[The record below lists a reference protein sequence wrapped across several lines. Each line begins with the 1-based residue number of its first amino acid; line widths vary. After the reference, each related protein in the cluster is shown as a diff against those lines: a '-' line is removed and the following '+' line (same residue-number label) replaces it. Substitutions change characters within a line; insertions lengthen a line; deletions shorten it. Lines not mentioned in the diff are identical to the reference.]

1 MQNAFDLENLFGLES
16 TPVVK
21 KTKNEKK
28 KSSTGKKKTSKNDSK
43 ETYKLPITVYSEYGE
58 FIVEDNGEEVTLS
71 EIGKMLPF
79 ELTVKKYSD
88 YFVGIPK
95 NQKVK
100 DVISGILVDGGIESE
115 IDSEDSKSIIEKFGE
130 SDTELVEIAKNTYSF
145 RFKEKDA
152 LNWDFQLK
160 GSFFIGFKEFDCMME
175 VDAENSNKDYN
186 LKEAATKFINEH
198 KWLEQAE
205 KAYFYQK
212 VGNRQCIF
220 IQLYDKKIESKG
232 LRVKLPCGISFL
244 HPAGKLANGL
254 TSEMFDGK
262 EYVDEEDILKKVD
275 EFFTDIYKKNNT
287 SINYI
292 ENINTVCVQH
302 IGRSKGSTIE
312 TEAASFE
319 MSDSGKLTY
328 KSKIKPI
335 PFEFINKVYN
345 IFLDNMPN
353 EAIVQIV
360 YDFCLKRYRIYVPKA
375 VKGCVSVSWD
385 DAETIQN
392 LSTTESV
399 IMEIHSHNKMKA
411 YFSSIDD
418 QDETL
423 PMLYGV
429 MGDLGDG
436 KKGSFVI
443 RAGCAGK
450 FEMLDVSAAFEIPK
464 LLFNG
469 KIPIIVLASNNNKW
483 LFMDLESGDFIT
495 TSSVY
500 FYANGSICWDHA
512 SYHGSD
518 IFNLNWDRMKE
529 EFVSGNNYNYVVIKE
544 ILEKKIKL
552 EGRNIENVRNEY
564 DNSDIILDSS
574 DFKDVFFIGEEVC

>member
-1 MQNAFDLENLFGLES
+1 MQNAFDLEKLFGLES

-100 DVISGILVDGGIESE
+100 DVISGILVNGGIESE

-220 IQLYDKKIESKG
+220 IQ
-232 LRVKLPCGISFL
+232 F
-244 HPAGKLANGL
+244 
-254 TSEMFDGK
+254 
-262 EYVDEEDILKKVD
+262 
-275 EFFTDIYKKNNT
+275 IY
-287 SINYI
+287 
-292 ENINTVCVQH
+292 
-302 IGRSKGSTIE
+302 
-312 TEAASFE
+312 
-319 MSDSGKLTY
+319 
-328 KSKIKPI
+328 
-335 PFEFINKVYN
+335 
-345 IFLDNMPN
+345 
-353 EAIVQIV
+353 
-360 YDFCLKRYRIYVPKA
+360 
-375 VKGCVSVSWD
+375 
-385 DAETIQN
+385 
-392 LSTTESV
+392 
-399 IMEIHSHNKMKA
+399 HN
-411 YFSSIDD
+411 F
-418 QDETL
+418 
-423 PMLYGV
+423 
-429 MGDLGDG
+429 
-436 KKGSFVI
+436 
-443 RAGCAGK
+443 
-450 FEMLDVSAAFEIPK
+450 
-464 LLFNG
+464 
-469 KIPIIVLASNNNKW
+469 
-483 LFMDLESGDFIT
+483 
-495 TSSVY
+495 
-500 FYANGSICWDHA
+500 
-512 SYHGSD
+512 
-518 IFNLNWDRMKE
+518 
-529 EFVSGNNYNYVVIKE
+529 
-544 ILEKKIKL
+544 
-552 EGRNIENVRNEY
+552 
-564 DNSDIILDSS
+564 
-574 DFKDVFFIGEEVC
+574 